1 MKQQILAILDKSSTN
16 GMKAAEIMEM
26 FETRAADVAAKWSDI
41 IEDDEI
47 PSGVVLHQALHDMT
61 CSQQVFNDGE

>member
-1 MKQQILAILDKSSTN
+1 MKQQIIAILDKSTNN
-16 GMKAAEIMEM
+16 GMKADEIMELIKD
-26 FETRAADVAAKWSDI
+26 RAGDVAAKWSDI

-61 CSQQVFNDGE
+61 CSQQVFDHGE

>member
-1 MKQQILAILDKSSTN
+1 MKSKILAILDKSTNN
-16 GMKAAEIMEM
+16 GMKAEEIMNMLE
-26 FETRAADVAAKWSDI
+26 ERAGDVAAKWVDI

-61 CSQQVFNDGE
+61 CSQQVFDHGE

>member
-1 MKQQILAILDKSSTN
+1 MKQQILEILNKSTTN
-16 GMKAAEIMEM
+16 GMKSTEIMDMLKE
-26 FETRAADVAAKWSDI
+26 RAGDVAAKWSDI

-61 CSQQVFNDGE
+61 CSQQVFDHGE

>member
-16 GMKAAEIMEM
+16 GMKAAEIMDLLKE
-26 FETRAADVAAKWSDI
+26 RAGDVAAKWMDI

-61 CSQQVFNDGE
+61 CSQQVFDHGE

>member
-1 MKQQILAILDKSSTN
+1 MKNKILAILDKSTNN
-16 GMKAAEIMEM
+16 GMKAEEIMKLLKE
-26 FETRAADVAAKWSDI
+26 RAGDVVAKWVDI

-61 CSQQVFNDGE
+61 CSQQVFDHGE